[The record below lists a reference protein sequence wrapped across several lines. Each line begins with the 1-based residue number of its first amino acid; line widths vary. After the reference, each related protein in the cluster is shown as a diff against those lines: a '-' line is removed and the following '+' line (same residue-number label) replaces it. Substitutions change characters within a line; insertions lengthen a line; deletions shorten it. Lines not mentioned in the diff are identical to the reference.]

1 MLVEKK
7 TMRVQDPVRPP
18 KLPGDSVMRKAVPLL
33 LLCLALACRGHATT
47 LLWMDVH
54 ELTRNSSSVVMG
66 TVTSQQTLAGG
77 PGVPLN
83 RFAFEIS
90 RTLKGDLEG
99 TILVNNPGY
108 DGAPTFQ
115 VGDELILFV
124 HTRDN
129 THVITGFRQGS
140 FKIVTDPS
148 GRKALD
154 RGIPSRQRSIAG
166 QESVDRLV
174 SEILDAAE

>member
-1 MLVEKK
+1 
-7 TMRVQDPVRPP
+7 
-18 KLPGDSVMRKAVPLL
+18 MRKAVPFLL
-33 LLCLALACRGHATT
+33 LSLFHVFPAFATT
-47 LLWMDVH
+47 LLWMDVG

-66 TVTSQQTLAGG
+66 KVVSQKALAGG

-83 RFAFEIS
+83 QFTFEIS
-90 RTLKGDLEG
+90 SPLKGDLEG
-99 TILVNNPGY
+99 TILVNNPGF
-108 DGAPTFQ
+108 DGAPIFE
-115 VGDELILFV
+115 VGDELILFI
-124 HTRDN
+124 HTRDD

-148 GRKALD
+148 GRKVLD

-166 QESVDRLV
+166 QESVQRLV